1 MDFELSEE
9 RRMLADTATRW
20 LREQYPLERRMKAVE
35 APEGFDRAAWSDMAD
50 LGLVGALLPPEAGG
64 FGGTGEDLM
73 VVFDALGRGLSV
85 EPFFASAV
93 LGAWPLHRAG
103 EAALLEDVAEGKTL
117 LALAHGE
124 PGARYRAARVVTR
137 AEESPDGWRLTGHK
151 AVVLNG
157 DAAEHLIVSARIA
170 GDVEDEEGIAL
181 FLVDA
186 DASGLERRA
195 YGTVEGGRAADLML
209 EATRARLIIGPDKG
223 FAVLEETLARGALA
237 LSAEAIGLMD
247 VCKDMTLDYLKGR
260 TQFGRPIGSFQA
272 LQHRMVDLCL
282 EIEQARSSVMY
293 AAAVL
298 DGPREGRERTV
309 AAAKHLAGRVGR
321 LVAEE
326 SIQLHGGIAMTWE
339 YALPHYAKRLVMI
352 DHLLG
357 DTDHH
362 ARRFMA
368 FGGALPEQA
377 ANAGAGGAATG

>member
-20 LREQYPLERRMKAVE
+20 LREQYPIERRMKAAE
-35 APEGFDRAAWSDMAD
+35 APEGFERAAWNEMAE
-50 LGLVGALLPPEAGG
+50 LGLAGALIPPEAGG

-73 VVFDALGRGLSV
+73 VVFDALGRALVV
-85 EPFFASAV
+85 EPFLASTV
-93 LGAWPLHRAG
+93 LGAWPLFRAG
-103 EAALLEDVAEGKTL
+103 ETALLEAAAAGETL

-137 AEESPDGWRLTGHK
+137 AEENADGWQLTGHK

-157 DAAEHLIVSARIA
+157 DVAAHLVVSARVTGA
-170 GDVEDEEGIAL
+170 VEEEEGIAL

-186 DASGLERRA
+186 DAAGLERRA
-195 YGTVEGGRAADLML
+195 YGMVEGGRAAEVTL
-209 EATRARLIIGPDKG
+209 EATPARLLIGPGEG
-223 FAVLEETLARGALA
+223 FAILEETLARGALA

-260 TQFGRPIGSFQA
+260 TQFGRPIGTFQA
-272 LQHRMVDLCL
+272 LQHRMVDLWL
-282 EIEQARSSVMY
+282 EVEQARSAVMY
-293 AAAVL
+293 AAAML
-298 DGPREGRERTV
+298 DGPRESRERAV

-339 YALPHYAKRLVMI
+339 YALPHFAKRLVMI
-352 DHLLG
+352 DHMLG

-368 FGGALPEQA
+368 FGGALAGNEGG
-377 ANAGAGGAATG
+377 AGAGGSATG

>member
-85 EPFFASAV
+85 EPFLASAV

-103 EAALLEDVAEGKTL
+103 EAALLEDVTEGKTL

-151 AVVLNG
+151 AVALNG

-186 DASGLERRA
+186 DALGLERRA
-195 YGTVEGGRAADLML
+195 YGTVEGGRGADLML
-209 EATRARLIIGPDKG
+209 EATPARLLIGPDKG

-282 EIEQARSSVMY
+282 EIEQARSAVMY
-293 AAAVL
+293 AAAML
-298 DGPREGRERTV
+298 DGPREGRERAV

-377 ANAGAGGAATG
+377 ENAGAGGAATG

>member
-85 EPFFASAV
+85 EPFLASAV

-103 EAALLEDVAEGKTL
+103 DAAVLEDVTEGITL

-151 AVVLNG
+151 AVALNG

-170 GDVEDEEGIAL
+170 GDVENEEGIAL

-195 YGTVEGGRAADLML
+195 YGTVEGGRGADVTL
-209 EATRARLIIGPDKG
+209 EATPARLLIGPDKG

-260 TQFGRPIGSFQA
+260 TQFGRAIGSFQA

-293 AAAVL
+293 AAAML
-298 DGPREGRERTV
+298 DGPREGRERAV

>member
-20 LREQYPLERRMKAVE
+20 LREQYPLERRMKAAE

-85 EPFFASAV
+85 EPFLASAV

-137 AEESPDGWRLTGHK
+137 AEEGPDGWRLTGHK

-157 DAAEHLIVSARIA
+157 DAADHLMVSARIV

-209 EATRARLIIGPDKG
+209 EATPARPLIGPDKG

-260 TQFGRPIGSFQA
+260 TQFGRAIGSFQA

-282 EIEQARSSVMY
+282 EIEQARSAVMY
-293 AAAVL
+293 GAAML